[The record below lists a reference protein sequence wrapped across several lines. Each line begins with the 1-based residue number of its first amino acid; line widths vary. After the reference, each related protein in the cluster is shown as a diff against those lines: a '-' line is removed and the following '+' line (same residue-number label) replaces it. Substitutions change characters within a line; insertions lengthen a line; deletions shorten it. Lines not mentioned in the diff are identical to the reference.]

1 MKSQNELQ
9 ELLHRI
15 DHRGYPAYKD
25 TRGVYD
31 FGQYRLSID
40 HVQGD
45 PFAAPSHVRIEVPL
59 RDAKF
64 PEWST
69 KDNLTKTALADEL
82 TRQFERQVAHYTFK
96 AKGSGKSGLLSVT
109 RCGQEVL
116 KRTACE
122 IGEKHLI
129 ARFSVGFPANGRTIN
144 AKELIKILFEF
155 LPKCVEKCKCI

>member
-45 PFAAPSHVRIEVPL
+45 PFAAPSKASVHVSGKAAGFPKELWETEEKRIAEK
-59 RDAKF
+59 R
-64 PEWST
+64 
-69 KDNLTKTALADEL
+69 
-82 TRQFERQVAHYTFK
+82 K
-96 AKGSGKSGLLSVT
+96 AKREKWLIRREAIRIKREYEARKLANEKSGVQLD
-109 RCGQEVL
+109 ED
-116 KRTACE
+116 
-122 IGEKHLI
+122 
-129 ARFSVGFPANGRTIN
+129 
-144 AKELIKILFEF
+144 
-155 LPKCVEKCKCI
+155 